1 MFDNNDIEFDKRLN
15 ILNLN
20 IKTDTLPLGNRYV
33 TINNMCLQYKQRQ
46 YTFLI
51 LYHVYNYY
59 L

>member
-15 ILNLN
+15 ILNLK
-20 IKTDTLPLGNRYV
+20 IKTETSLLGNRYV
-33 TINNMCLQYKQRQ
+33 TINNMCLRYTQRQ